1 MVDLLTSRRSII
13 GQNVGWLQDSE
24 DNSCVLNGISK
35 TDVPS
40 VNEQI
45 TELVR
50 IIRNG
55 EETTNEVILR
65 ALRYYVH
72 NLPFSSAGI

>member
-1 MVDLLTSRRSII
+1 MSII
-13 GQNVGWLQDSE
+13 V
-24 DNSCVLNGISK
+24 VRLNGISK

-50 IIRNG
+50 IIRNVKRPPMRRNYMYG
-55 EETTNEVILR
+55 YR
-65 ALRYYVH
+65 
-72 NLPFSSAGI
+72 